1 MMHIETDDLSRV
13 QVRAL
18 LQEHLDNMYE
28 LSPPEQVF
36 ALDLSKLKVP
46 EITVWT
52 IWDDRQLLG
61 CGAVKELSS
70 VHGEIKSM
78 RTPNAARRKGAGR
91 RILEHIIAVASH
103 RGYRTLSLE
112 TGSHPAFEAA
122 HSLYR
127 NHGFSVSGPFGTYK
141 LDPHSVFM
149 QLQLGGSAA

>member
-1 MMHIETDDLSRV
+1 MTHIETDDLSRV

-18 LQEHLDNMYE
+18 LQEHLDNMHE

-36 ALDLSKLKVP
+36 ALDFSKLKVP

-52 IWDDRQLLG
+52 IWDGGQLLG
-61 CGAVKELSS
+61 CGALKELSS

-78 RTPNAARRKGAGR
+78 RTPNAMRRKGAGR
-91 RILEHIIAVASH
+91 KILQHIIAVARQ

-122 HSLYR
+122 HRLYR
-127 NHGFSVSGPFGTYK
+127 NHGFSVSGPFGTYL